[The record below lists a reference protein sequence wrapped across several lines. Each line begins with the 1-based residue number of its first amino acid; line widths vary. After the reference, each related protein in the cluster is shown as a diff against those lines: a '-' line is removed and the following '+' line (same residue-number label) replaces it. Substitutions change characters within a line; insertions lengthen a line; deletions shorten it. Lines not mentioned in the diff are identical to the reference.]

1 MSYADVNRIPNL
13 KYCITSDKLV
23 KQEINIVHDDGKKQ
37 VKFTNISI
45 LQNIAQDII
54 YNLSKVLRLTENKV
68 FHNMFALIL

>member
-1 MSYADVNRIPNL
+1 MSYADVNRIPNF

-23 KQEINIVHDDGKKQ
+23 KQEIKIVHDDGKKQ

-54 YNLSKVLRLTENKV
+54 YNLSRVLRLTENKV

>member
-1 MSYADVNRIPNL
+1 MSYADVNRIANF

-23 KQEINIVHDDGKKQ
+23 KQEIKIVHDDGKKQ

-54 YNLSKVLRLTENKV
+54 YNLSRNKV
-68 FHNMFALIL
+68 VHNRFALIL